1 MTDLRAF
8 TYGIMVG
15 IAILIGSFALVS
27 YMAGLKWQPVKVSSL
42 ASDERSRD

>member
-15 IAILIGSFALVS
+15 IGILIGSFALVS
-27 YMAGLKWQPVKVSSL
+27 YMAGLKWQPVKVSALS
-42 ASDERSRD
+42 AGQRAP